1 MIEQKKDRNTDR
13 ERKTEEE
20 QQRDFCGVGGGVQL
34 AYIHTV
40 HDS

>member
-20 QQRDFCGVGGGVQL
+20 QQRDFCGVGGGAVSL
-34 AYIHTV
+34 HTYRT
-40 HDS
+40 